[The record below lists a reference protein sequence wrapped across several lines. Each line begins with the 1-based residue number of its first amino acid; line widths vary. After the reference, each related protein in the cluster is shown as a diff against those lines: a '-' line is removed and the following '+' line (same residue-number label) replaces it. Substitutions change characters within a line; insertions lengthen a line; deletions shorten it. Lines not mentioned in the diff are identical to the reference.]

1 MPSTIQVTSIDIG
14 DSSDADNFDE
24 VILFFQ
30 ADGGTPIRYPFLPN
44 SALDSAVA
52 EPLVLDG
59 QTEGLPPLYV
69 SFEYCLQISAYDKD
83 NGMAFGTA
91 DYSGAA
97 LISPGE
103 TSGSPE
109 LTNGKDDS
117 PLHPG
122 KKRASLTVNWIKVA

>member
-14 DSSDADNFDE
+14 DSSDANNFDE
-24 VILFFQ
+24 VILFLQ

-44 SALDSAVA
+44 SALPGSVGQT
-52 EPLVLDG
+52 LTLDG
-59 QTEGLPPLYV
+59 QTEGLPPLFV
-69 SFEYCLQISAYDKD
+69 SFEYFLQISAYDKD

-97 LISPGE
+97 QILPGW
-103 TSGSPE
+103 TYGSPL

-117 PLHPG
+117 ALHPG
-122 KKRASLTVNWIKVA
+122 KKRASLTVNWVKVA